1 MDVSDAMEN
10 IKDLI
15 WNEVSHSP
23 ASHLL
28 QQTRPVE
35 LTLFTQRQKKSSH
48 LNHLTMARTIF
59 TTRNTILP
67 ARGISRDHI
76 TVSQW
81 LFVDIVIIRHL

>member
-35 LTLFTQRQKKSSH
+35 LTLFTQRQKKIEPSQS
-48 LNHLTMARTIF
+48 LNNGPHYFHHKKYNPYQLEEFREIA
-59 TTRNTILP
+59 
-67 ARGISRDHI
+67 
-76 TVSQW
+76 
-81 LFVDIVIIRHL
+81 

>member
-28 QQTRPVE
+28 QQTCPVE
-35 LTLFTQRQKKSSH
+35 LTLFTQRQKKIEPSQS
-48 LNHLTMARTIF
+48 LNNGLHYFHHKKYNPYQLEEFRE
-59 TTRNTILP
+59 
-67 ARGISRDHI
+67 I
-76 TVSQW
+76 T
-81 LFVDIVIIRHL
+81 